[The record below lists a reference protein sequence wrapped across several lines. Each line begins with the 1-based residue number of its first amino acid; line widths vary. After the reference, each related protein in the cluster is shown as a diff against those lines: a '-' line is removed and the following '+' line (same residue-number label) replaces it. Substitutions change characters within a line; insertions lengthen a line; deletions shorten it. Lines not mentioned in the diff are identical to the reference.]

1 MFCNPYPLILYQILQ
16 KQVHSVT
23 QPRLSNCHLAC
34 AAAQVTSC
42 IHVGGDHLVVN
53 LQAHCLEESV
63 RDGIRIG
70 EGELNTVTLLAEG
83 PVVAAYSSPPS
94 FGVDG

>member
-1 MFCNPYPLILYQILQ
+1 M
-16 KQVHSVT
+16 HSVT
-23 QPRLSNCHLAC
+23 QPHLSPCHLAC

-42 IHVGGDHLVVN
+42 IGGVQLVVN